1 MSGFL
6 ETNVEAENSADIA
19 AIETAIAASTEAEK
33 KSGRAALLSWLRR
46 RVEDAESELSVSEL
60 IAKASS
66 ATGPKSPIASVLLRS
81 ADGGLLHDI
90 QPTGESARAL
100 IYLTETGLPELYDYL
115 RIDQKLQTHLKFQ
128 EVLGSHQI
136 VTGLLAP
143 LAASY
148 PDLESLLRHRGPI
161 LGSLNHT
168 IVRAYCAVFD
178 IKQVKAS
185 AENVFSKLKAVA
197 AIGPTLLDDVEAS
210 KKAISDAHQIIS
222 ESDSFLTRY
231 YFLPLLSSAS
241 GVLEGFLAASR
252 SRFTTVIKARERG
265 QLQRR
270 YPLHEPEREVQIT
283 IPFVNIGPGLATSL
297 KVESSVNSEKVM
309 LYNEVIY
316 LGNVPP
322 GNFSILL
329 DMIVIEL
336 CENLTITLMLEW
348 GEIGESTTLS
358 DVFEFDLLAQAN
370 DVDWQSKE
378 YWHPYSTEP
387 AEGENFIGRN
397 EKLRSLAAK
406 IIRSPMESFYITG
419 QKRVGKTSLALACVE
434 EAKRLSRGLVDVVD
448 SYNLW
453 GSFAHEDP
461 RASLQA
467 LGQNIEALLK
477 DAIPLLRQNILKD
490 LSGSLAPLIGLCDS
504 AYRVAKDKRFVIII
518 DEFDDIHQEL
528 YLKGNLAETFFA
540 NLRALSRCKNMC
552 VVLIGGENMPFVM
565 ERQGQKLNNF
575 SRVSLSYYDRA
586 KEWPDFRSMIT
597 APTLGVVSWHEDA
610 VGEVFAISNGNPY
623 FAKTIC
629 SAVLEAAIRQRDTD
643 VSAAEVQL
651 ASASSVPFL
660 GLNSFAHLWQDGIPR
675 EMSEREPEIVLR
687 TRVLVALAR
696 CYRKGLPPT
705 NSNIFDSRATIDLSE
720 HETSAVLNDFVR
732 REVLGESGGL
742 FTFSLPIFETWLVD
756 VGASQLAA
764 NSLTAELASEAIRE
778 EMQAM
783 VRSDEVAKLLHTWTT
798 YRGRHFGSDEVRNW
812 LQQVQSAKDQR
823 LLFEILKRVRIFSAA
838 RVREMLE
845 QSFSFLQPLPEFVIR
860 KRSDRR
866 KNVLVSY
873 VDGEGKSGQNYAS
886 VFAEA
891 NLISSDCIISPGD
904 FEKKVGRHFSTG
916 GTVDS
921 LVIIDDFVGTGRSLV
936 ANLEK
941 FIGRA
946 VAALPEGVP
955 IRVIT
960 LLATQE
966 GQRYVL
972 DSLQRMSYTNIDFKP
987 CEMTTESDFAFPESR
1002 TGWSSIDDHDRA
1014 KALCIDIG
1022 RRIYKQNPLGYGG
1035 AGLLVAFPTNVPN
1048 NSLPIL
1054 HSPGRIGERPWMP
1067 LFERV
1072 TH

>member
-1 MSGFL
+1 MPEFL
-6 ETNVEAENSADIA
+6 ETNVDAESSTYIA
-19 AIETAIAASTEAEK
+19 AIETAIAAPTESGK
-33 KSGRAALLSWLRR
+33 KSGRAALLSWLRQR
-46 RVEDAESELSVSEL
+46 IEDAESELSVNEL
-60 IAKASS
+60 ICKAPS
-66 ATGPKSPIASVLLRS
+66 AAGPKAPIASVLLRS

-90 QPTGESARAL
+90 PPTGEPARAL
-100 IYLTETGLPELYDYL
+100 IHLTETGLPELYDYL
-115 RIDQKLQTHLKFQ
+115 RIDPKSQTHLKFQ
-128 EVLGSHQI
+128 AVIGSHQV
-136 VTGLLAP
+136 VTSLLAP

-185 AENVFSKLKAVA
+185 AENLFSKLKAVA
-197 AIGPTLLDDVEAS
+197 AVGPTLLDDVEAS
-210 KKAISDAHQIIS
+210 KKAISDAQQVIS
-222 ESDSFLTRY
+222 ESDSFLNRY
-231 YFLPLLSSAS
+231 YFRPLLSSAS
-241 GVLEGFLAASR
+241 GVLEDFLASSR
-252 SRFTTVIKARERG
+252 SRFTTVIRAREGR

-270 YPLHEPEREVQIT
+270 YPLHEPEREVQIS
-283 IPFVNIGPGLATSL
+283 IPFVNVGPGLATSL
-297 KVESSVNSEKVM
+297 KVESSVSSEEVM
-309 LYNEVIY
+309 LYNDVIY

-322 GNFSILL
+322 GNFSVLL
-329 DMIVIEL
+329 DLIVIEP
-336 CENLTITLMLEW
+336 CERLTITLMLEW
-348 GEIGESTTLS
+348 GEIGESDTLS
-358 DVFEFDLLAQAN
+358 DVFEFELLAQASN
-370 DVDWQSKE
+370 VDWQSKE

-387 AEGENFIGRN
+387 AEGDNFIGRN

-406 IIRSPMESFYITG
+406 IMRSPMESFYITG

-434 EAKRLSRGLVDVVD
+434 EAKRLSGGLVEVVD

-461 RASLQA
+461 RSSLQA
-467 LGQNIEALLK
+467 LGKNIEDLLK
-477 DAIPLLRQNILKD
+477 DAIPLLRQNVLNN

-504 AYRVAKDKRFVIII
+504 AYRVAQEKRFVIII

-552 VVLIGGENMPFVM
+552 IILVGGENMPFVM

-586 KEWPDFRSMIT
+586 KEWHDFRSMIT
-597 APTLGVVSWHEDA
+597 APTVGVLSWHEDA

-629 SAVLEAAIRQRDTD
+629 SAVLEVAIRQRDTD
-643 VSAAEVQL
+643 VSAAEVQF
-651 ASASSVPFL
+651 AIASSVPFL

-705 NSNIFDSRATIDLSE
+705 ISNIFDNRATIDLSE
-720 HETSAVLNDFVR
+720 RETSAVLNDFVR
-732 REVLGESGGL
+732 REVLHENKGL
-742 FTFSLPIFETWLVD
+742 FAFSLPIFENWLVD
-756 VGASQLAA
+756 IGASQLAA
-764 NSLTAELASEAIRE
+764 NSLTAELANEAIRE
-778 EMQAM
+778 EMQAV
-783 VRSDEVAKLLHTWTT
+783 VRSDEVAKLLHTWTA
-798 YRGRHFGSDEVRNW
+798 YRGRHFGSDEVRCW
-812 LQQVQSAKDQR
+812 LQQVQNAKDQR

-838 RVREMLE
+838 RIREMLE

-866 KNVLVSY
+866 KNVLVTY

-891 NLISSDCIISPGD
+891 NLISGECIIPNGD
-904 FEKKVGRHFSTG
+904 FEKRVGKHLSTG
-916 GTVDS
+916 GKVDC

-941 FIGRA
+941 FMSRA
-946 VAALPEGVP
+946 AAVLPGAVP
-955 IRVIT
+955 VRVIT

-972 DSLQRMSYTNIDFKP
+972 DGLQKMSYANIDFKP
-987 CEMTTESDFAFPESR
+987 CEMTTDNDFAFPESR
-1002 TGWSSIDDHDRA
+1002 TGWAGIDDYDRA
-1014 KALCIDIG
+1014 KALCIDLG

-1035 AGLLVAFPTNVPN
+1035 SGLLVVFPTNVPN
-1048 NSLPIL
+1048 NTLPIL
-1054 HSPGRIGERPWMP
+1054 HSPARIGERPWMP